1 MLNVPKFHPFNLRV
15 FSWRHMSLVET
26 RSILASLYH
35 ILTTQNHIITANPQ
49 HSNIRIAN
57 DAHQHPAKRRY
68 KAYDAKVSLPC
79 LAHLLAGGD
88 DLDHT
93 QHIREFSRGRQEEA
107 RCIAILTWAESSC
120 LRC

>member
-15 FSWRHMSLVET
+15 FSWRHMSLVN
-26 RSILASLYH
+26 H
-35 ILTTQNHIITANPQ
+35 ILFLPHYTTFLPLKITSSQPIHNIP
-49 HSNIRIAN
+49 IRIAN